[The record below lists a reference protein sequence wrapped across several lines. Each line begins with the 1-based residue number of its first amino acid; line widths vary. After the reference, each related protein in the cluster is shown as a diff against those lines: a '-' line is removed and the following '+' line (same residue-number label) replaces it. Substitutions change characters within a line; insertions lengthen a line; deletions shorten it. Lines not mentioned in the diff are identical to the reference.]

1 MTAVDVFFS
10 YSHQDEALR
19 DTLETHLSLLKREG
33 RIRSWHDR
41 KIVPG
46 ESWKDAID
54 EHLESAQLI
63 LLLVSSDFLAS
74 DYCYDLEM
82 KRALERH
89 EAGEARVVPII
100 LRPCDWTSSPFA
112 GLQGLPKDARPITTW
127 ENQDEAFL
135 DVAKGLRRM
144 LDELRIRLDEPVHPD
159 EPVYPDEK
167 TRQRSQAVELA
178 YERRAVLVAEGRD
191 TAELDREIRDLK
203 RRMREEGRLKA
214 GGFLGD
220 GRYKLLSVLG
230 QGGFAQVWKA
240 YDRERKALVAVKVLH
255 SQYGSDKSRRDR
267 FFRGA
272 RHMRQLRDVPG
283 IVDLIEEQGHDVGFH
298 FFVMEYVAGGD
309 FRQAVLERRLSK
321 DERLQVILEVG
332 RTLQAAHDRG
342 IVHRDVKPA
351 NILLDLDGRPKLTD
365 FDLVRAAD
373 STGGTRTSKLGTF
386 LYAAPE
392 AMVDAGNASAP
403 ADQYGLGMT
412 AIFAEYGGDLPSE
425 AFFELPE
432 LLAKLDVT
440 DAWLEA
446 VGRAVE
452 RKAEDRWESVGAFC
466 AALEAPSS
474 FEGKKDFEE
483 DLSRGFDET
492 AFLDSPTPASDV
504 PDDSKLETP
513 SFGRVFLFAFL
524 AALLGVVVTWDRMR
538 SPSIGEDDP
547 IVVGPPPPASVDSK
561 DLPAHCAEASE
572 KSGIELVFVPGGSYP
587 QGSDSL
593 EFPGAPDEDTRKEW
607 QENHKPVHRVNLSPF
622 WIGKFEVTHEQYA
635 RFLDAVSAQG
645 KPRYWDDERFNDPS
659 QPVVGVSWD
668 DAQAFVKWAGFTLP
682 SEAQWEA
689 AARSPDGRAYPWGDE
704 APTEELAD
712 FGKDWNSGKP
722 DPVGSHL
729 KGVGPFGTHDQ
740 AGGVWEWC
748 EDGWNPK
755 AYAGRD
761 GRLDPVEPVGDGAA
775 RVVRGGSWSD
785 PAEGLPSAIRDGDRP
800 GNRDDDLGFRVVC
813 RSGPEDSHGL
823 KPEARKPLS

>member
-19 DTLETHLSLLKREG
+19 DILETHLSLLKREG

-46 ESWKDAID
+46 ESWKHAID
-54 EHLESAQLI
+54 EHLECAGLI

-89 EAGEARVVPII
+89 HAAEARVVPII

-112 GLQGLPKDARPITTW
+112 ALQGLPKDAKPITTW
-127 ENQDEAFL
+127 ENRDEAFL

-144 LDELRIRLDEPVHPD
+144 LDELRIRLDEPA
-159 EPVYPDEK
+159 YPDEE
-167 TRQRSQAVELA
+167 TRELSEALHSLYEQRAI
-178 YERRAVLVAEGRD
+178 RIAEGLETTEIDAR
-191 TAELDREIRDLK
+191 IRDHKRLLRKDLHLK
-203 RRMREEGRLKA
+203 EGDFLADDRYRLQSL
-214 GGFLGD
+214 LG
-220 GRYKLLSVLG
+220 S
-230 QGGFAQVWKA
+230 GGFAQVWKA
-240 YDRERKALVAVKVLH
+240 YDRQRKRLVAVKVLH
-255 SQYGSDKSRRDR
+255 SQYGRDQSRRKR

-272 RHMRQLRDVPG
+272 RQMAELADLPG
-283 IVDLIEEQGHDVGFH
+283 IVDVFEEKCKDGGFH

-309 FRQAVLERRLSK
+309 FRQAVLKGRLSR
-321 DERLQVILEVG
+321 DERLQVILDVG

-342 IVHRDVKPA
+342 IVHRDIKPA
-351 NILLDLDGRPKLTD
+351 NILLGRNGRPKLTD

-373 STGGTRTSKLGTF
+373 TSGGTRTSKLGTF

-403 ADQYGLGMT
+403 ADQYGLGMM
-412 AIFAEYGGDLPSE
+412 AIFAEYGEDLPSE
-425 AFFELPE
+425 AFFELSE
-432 LLAKLDVT
+432 LLAELDVT
-440 DAWLEA
+440 DPWLQA

-452 RKAEDRWESVGAFC
+452 RKAADRWESIGAFC
-466 AALEAPSS
+466 SALEAPVSI
-474 FEGKKDFEE
+474 EEKRDCEE
-483 DLSRGFDET
+483 DLSQGFDKT

-504 PDDSKLETP
+504 PDDSKLETL
-513 SFGRVFLFAFL
+513 SFDRVFLFAFF
-524 AALLGVVVTWDRMR
+524 AALFGVVVTWDRMR

-547 IVVGPPPPASVDSK
+547 IGVGPPPPVSVDSS

-593 EFPGAPDEDTRKEW
+593 GFSWAPDEETRKEW
-607 QENHKPVHRVNLSPF
+607 QDHSKPIHRVELSPF

-635 RFLDAVSAQG
+635 RFLDEVPKQG
-645 KPRYWDDERFNDPS
+645 KPRFWDDEQFNARD

-668 DAQAFVKWAGFTLP
+668 DARAYVEWVGFDLP
-682 SEAQWEA
+682 TEAEWEA
-689 AARSPDGRAYPWGDE
+689 AARGRRGRTYPWGDE
-704 APTEELAD
+704 PPTEELAG
-712 FGKDWNSGKP
+712 FGKNYGPDKL
-722 DPVGSHL
+722 DPVGSHP
-729 KGVGPFGTHDQ
+729 KGAGPFGTHDQ
-740 AGGVWEWC
+740 AGSVWEWC
-748 EDGWNPK
+748 ADGWNPQ
-755 AYAGRD
+755 AYGGRD
-761 GRLDPVEPVGDGAA
+761 GRLDPVEPEDSLAVH
-775 RVVRGGSWSD
+775 VVRGGSWTDS
-785 PAEGLPSAIRDGDRP
+785 AGNMPSALRA
-800 GNRDDDLGFRVVC
+800 GNGAESRTYSLGFRVVC

-823 KPEARKPLS
+823 KPEVRKPLS